1 MAPYPVESRNG
12 TNGYVAVVT
21 GSGSGSTGQAGVVTF
36 TGGAKKVG
44 SFALGAIAAGALGA
58 VVMVI

>member
-1 MAPYPVESRNG
+1 M
-12 TNGYVAVVT
+12 AVVT

-36 TGGAKKVG
+36 TGGARKVG

-58 VVMVI
+58 VIMVM